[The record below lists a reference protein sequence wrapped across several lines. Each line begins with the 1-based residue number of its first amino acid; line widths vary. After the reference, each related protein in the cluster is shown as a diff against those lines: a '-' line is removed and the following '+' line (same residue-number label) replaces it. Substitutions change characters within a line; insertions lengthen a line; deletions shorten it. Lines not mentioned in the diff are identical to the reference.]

1 MLNNAAASKRIKDVT
16 GINTE
21 PVAVQLLG
29 ADRIDKAVSFKK
41 VEGHRY
47 CQLIMRA
54 RHGESVVLMPDELTC
69 PAAAAA
75 FGFHP
80 LTESL
85 ATGKSLAG
93 FGIVKEP
100 SAGRTMFEEMPHFE
114 PNSIAAIAA
123 APLGS
128 FDSVPDVVVIEGR
141 PESLMWLL
149 LADLNLAGGKRR
161 HSDTAVLQATCVDA
175 LVIPYIEKR
184 LNFSM
189 GCYGCR
195 EATDLG
201 DDETVLGF
209 PGSLL
214 ESMVEALEHLA
225 QKAVGRSRSKS
236 AFKALQKSIT
246 VSY

>member
-1 MLNNAAASKRIKDVT
+1 MLDNAVASKRIKEIT
-16 GINTE
+16 GIGTE
-21 PVAVQLLG
+21 PVAVLLLG
-29 ADRIDKAVSFKK
+29 ADKMDKAASFQK

-69 PAAAAA
+69 PAASAA

-85 ATGKSLAG
+85 ATGKALAG
-93 FGIVKEP
+93 FGIVREP
-100 SAGRTMFEEMPHFE
+100 STGRTMFEEMPHFE
-114 PNSIAAIAA
+114 PHRITAIAA
-123 APLGS
+123 TPLEVAD
-128 FDSVPDVVVIEGR
+128 FAPDVVVIEGQ

-149 LADLNLAGGKRR
+149 LADLNVAGGKRR

-175 LVIPYIEKR
+175 LVIPSIEKR

-201 DDETVLGF
+201 TDETVLGF

-214 ESMVEALEHLA
+214 EQMVGALEHLA
-225 QKAVGRSRSKS
+225 QKAVDRSRSKS
-236 AFKALQKSIT
+236 AFQALQKNISI
-246 VSY
+246 